1 MCIKAQMKNLLFFL
15 MLYGGCIHAQG
26 NSYRI
31 KLPAQLNEISG
42 LAVFNDSLLIAIN
55 DSGNTP
61 DIYFFDSRGK
71 IVKKTRITETLNRDW
86 EDLTM
91 DDQGNIYVADAGNN
105 LNDRTDL
112 HFLIVNAL
120 EAFEKDSVP
129 AKAVWFSY
137 PDQKDF
143 PPGKEE
149 WKFNCEAVFWAS
161 DSLYLLTKNESK
173 ESEDDKNWNRNPSLY
188 VIPASPGTYV
198 AEKTN
203 WRSKELFK
211 VKESGISDLITSS
224 VVRDKKW
231 YVLTYRHLY
240 ISTWSTSSSQRQL
253 LYHNKF
259 SKLKQRE
266 AITVDRNGTIYI
278 GAEKHKLL
286 GGPYL
291 YIRKP

>member
-1 MCIKAQMKNLLFFL
+1 MKHALFFF
-15 MLYGGCIHAQG
+15 MLYAGCVNAQR
-26 NSYRI
+26 SSHRI

-61 DIYFFDSRGK
+61 DIYFLDTMGR
-71 IVKKTRITETLNRDW
+71 IIKKTRVTEVLNRDW

-91 DDQGNIYVADAGNN
+91 DDKGNLYVADAGNN
-105 LNDRTDL
+105 LNDRKDL

-120 EAFEKDSVP
+120 EAFERDSVQ
-129 AKAVWFSY
+129 AKCIWFSY
-137 PDQKDF
+137 SDQQAF
-143 PPGKEE
+143 PPDKAK
-149 WKFNCEAVFWAS
+149 WKFNCEAIFWAS
-161 DSLYLLTKNESK
+161 DSLYLLTKNESNEPK
-173 ESEDDKNWNRNPSLY
+173 DEKNWNRNPSLY
-188 VIPASPGTYV
+188 VIPASAGTHV
-198 AEKTN
+198 AEKTD

-224 VVRDKKW
+224 AVRDKKW
-231 YVLTYRHLY
+231 YVLTYRHLF
-240 ISTWSTSSSQRQL
+240 ISTWSTSSPERQL
-253 LYHNKF
+253 LYHKKF

-266 AITVDRNGTIYI
+266 AITVNRAGTIYI